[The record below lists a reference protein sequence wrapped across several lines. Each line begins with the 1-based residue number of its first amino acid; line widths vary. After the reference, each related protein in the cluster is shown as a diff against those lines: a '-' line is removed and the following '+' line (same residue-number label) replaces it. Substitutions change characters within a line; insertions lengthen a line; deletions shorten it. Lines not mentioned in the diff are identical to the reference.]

1 MVAALYSS
9 RENGQNTS
17 YLKTVYLDGSQL
29 RTEISEPLNVKAGK
43 IMQRPD
49 VLAEMKEL
57 LSTDTNDSHF
67 SNTIQYLEACNKL
80 FENGFLSHYKN
91 NISRQKCHRVFGK
104 RIFCWVV

>member
-17 YLKTVYLDGSQL
+17 YLKTVYLDGSQ
-29 RTEISEPLNVKAGK
+29 ISGPLNVKAGK

-49 VLAEMKEL
+49 VLAEMKEH

-67 SNTIQYLEACNKL
+67 SNTIQYLEACN
-80 FENGFLSHYKN
+80 
-91 NISRQKCHRVFGK
+91 
-104 RIFCWVV
+104 